1 MRLQGK
7 IFMNKM
13 SFDKS
18 GLKREIEAVDAVSF
32 DFFDTLF
39 VRFLLDPEDVFDV
52 VGKRF
57 GIKGFRDLR
66 RAAQTEAFRRM
77 HLAGLK
83 EITLASI
90 YECFDHSSVPLDA
103 LMRAEY
109 ESELSLVH
117 PNIELLDI
125 YLETVTSG
133 KRVVLTSDTYLPAE
147 FFNEAFRQHGLPA
160 VPLFI
165 SADRNATKRDYGE
178 LFDIIVSE
186 MGIPHARILHIGDN
200 AQSDVKQA
208 KLKGLSTF
216 YYTESRRPGKLQCVT
231 PESSMACGLLRKH
244 YEEIH
249 AGSFEELGFLYG
261 GPAAVGFLDW
271 ISGRAE
277 SDKIGRILF
286 VARDGYVLNCIANLC
301 TDIYLPQFD
310 YFLGSRTAFT
320 LAAITETNFTEF
332 LPFLL
337 SGSVGLSP
345 HELLDRIGVP
355 APAKGVMEDLG
366 LGDDII
372 VTESRFDQ
380 LSKFLYAYRWEILK
394 VCRSNKRALHG
405 YLKALGVQPGSR
417 VALVDIGWNGT
428 TQDAFELAIRDFM
441 DIDVFG
447 YYFCLSNTPDCKTR
461 RQTRRMDALFSS
473 DSGSSNLVDSIY
485 GNRLAFELFFSAPHD
500 SIVGLELGPA
510 GNIIGHNDARRA
522 YRVDQGL
529 SATKI
534 AKGIEV
540 FACSYRNL
548 LVKTRIPIS
557 PTDLAMPLIEFATE
571 GQWRENGLVRSVKN
585 FDCWALSANQ
595 DLLLVNQLPVWVK
608 NAKKT
613 SDTL

>member
-1 MRLQGK
+1 
-7 IFMNKM
+7 
-13 SFDKS
+13 
-18 GLKREIEAVDAVSF
+18 
-32 DFFDTLF
+32 
-39 VRFLLDPEDVFDV
+39 
-52 VGKRF
+52 
-57 GIKGFRDLR
+57 
-66 RAAQTEAFRRM
+66 
-77 HLAGLK
+77 
-83 EITLASI
+83 
-90 YECFDHSSVPLDA
+90 
-103 LMRAEY
+103 
-109 ESELSLVH
+109 
-117 PNIELLDI
+117 
-125 YLETVTSG
+125 LETVTSG
-133 KRVVLTSDTYLPAE
+133 KRVVLTSDTYLPAK

-178 LFDIIVSE
+178 LFDIIASE
-186 MGIPHARILHIGDN
+186 LGIPPARILHIGDN

-216 YYTESRRPGKLQCVT
+216 YYTESRRPGKLQCAT
-231 PESSMACGLLRKH
+231 PESSMARGLLRKH

-271 ISGRAE
+271 ISDQAK

-286 VARDGYVLNCIANLC
+286 VARDGYVLNCIASLC

-405 YLKALGVQPGSR
+405 YLKALGIRPGSR

-447 YYFCLSNTPDCKTR
+447 YYFCLSNTPDCR
-461 RQTRRMDALFSS
+461 ARQQTRRMDALFSS
-473 DSGSSNLVDSIY
+473 DSSSSDLVDCIY
-485 GNRLAFELFFSAPHD
+485 
-500 SIVGLELGPA
+500 

-534 AKGIEV
+534 AKGIEI

-548 LVKTRIPIS
+548 LVQTRMPIS
-557 PTDLAMPLIEFATE
+557 PTDLAMPLIEFATK